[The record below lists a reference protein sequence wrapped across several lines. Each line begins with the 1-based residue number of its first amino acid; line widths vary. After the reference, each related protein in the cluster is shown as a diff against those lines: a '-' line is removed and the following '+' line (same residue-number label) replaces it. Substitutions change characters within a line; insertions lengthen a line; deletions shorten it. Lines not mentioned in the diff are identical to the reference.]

1 MSKNRNRTKK
11 PKPTITAEGWSWV
24 AAHTGADWPRI
35 LDLRQISI
43 EAVFAF
49 VKDRMSAEGYAAF
62 EELNLPPDVV
72 AERRKA
78 EAVAKAGGGGTANN
92 LHRHP
97 TDRS

>member
-1 MSKNRNRTKK
+1 
-11 PKPTITAEGWSWV
+11 
-24 AAHTGADWPRI
+24 
-35 LDLRQISI
+35 
-43 EAVFAF
+43 
-49 VKDRMSAEGYAAF
+49 MSAEGYAAF